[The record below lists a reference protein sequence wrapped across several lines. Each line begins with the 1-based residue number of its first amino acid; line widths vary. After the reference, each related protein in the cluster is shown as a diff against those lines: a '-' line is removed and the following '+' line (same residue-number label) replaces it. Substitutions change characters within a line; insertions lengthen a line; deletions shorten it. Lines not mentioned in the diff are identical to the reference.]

1 MTSHHYLTLEEKIKL
16 ITDYGDGAGLSQRK
30 LCEKYKI
37 SKGAVYNIL
46 QRKEQYKTD
55 FQTNANKGIKRKLQ
69 DESGQKIDEEVF
81 SWFVKQRSKNIPI
94 SGPLIQ
100 EKAREVSETIGIPP
114 G

>member
-1 MTSHHYLTLEEKIKL
+1 MTSHHYLSLEKKIEL
-16 ITDYGDGAGLSQRK
+16 INDYAEGAGLSQRV
-30 LCEKYKI
+30 LSDKYKI

-46 QRKEQYKTD
+46 QRKDEYKCD
-55 FQTNANKGIKRKLQ
+55 FQLNANKGVKRKLQ
-69 DESGQKIDEEVF
+69 DETGQKIDEEVF

-100 EKAREVSETIGIPP
+100 EKAREISEMIGISS

>member
-1 MTSHHYLTLEEKIKL
+1 MTSHHYLSLDDKIKL
-16 ITDYGDGAGLSQRK
+16 INDYADGAGLSQRK

-46 QRKEQYKTD
+46 QRKEEYKCD
-55 FQTNANKGIKRKLQ
+55 FQTNANKGVKRKLQ

-81 SWFVKQRSKNIPI
+81 SWFVKQRSKNIPV

-100 EKAREVSETIGIPP
+100 EKAREISEAIGMSPE
-114 G
+114 

>member
-16 ITDYGDGAGLSQRK
+16 ITDYADGAGLSQRK
-30 LCEKYKI
+30 LCEKYKR
-37 SKGAVYNIL
+37 SNGAVYNIL

-69 DESGQKIDEEVF
+69 DESEQKIDEEVF

-100 EKAREVSETIGIPP
+100 EKAREVSEVIGMPP

>member
-1 MTSHHYLTLEEKIKL
+1 MTSHHYLSLEKKIML
-16 ITDYGDGAGLSQRK
+16 INDYADGAGLSQRT
-30 LCEKYKI
+30 LCDKYKI

-46 QRKEQYKTD
+46 QRKDEYRSD
-55 FQTNANKGIKRKLQ
+55 FLMNANKGVKRKLQ

-81 SWFVKQRSKNIPI
+81 SWFVKQRSKNIPV

-100 EKAREVSETIGIPP
+100 EKAREISEAIGISP